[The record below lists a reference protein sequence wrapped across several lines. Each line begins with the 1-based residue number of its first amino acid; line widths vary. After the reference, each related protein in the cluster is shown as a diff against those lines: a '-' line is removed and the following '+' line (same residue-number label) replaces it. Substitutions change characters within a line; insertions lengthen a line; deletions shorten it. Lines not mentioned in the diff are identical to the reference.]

1 MGDPAAEA
9 LLAGLDDEVGSVG
22 SQDTTDTDSDT
33 EAAIEEVPCSMA
45 PAPAPA
51 PARLLSA
58 RSRVCRTH
66 RTCACYQPAV
76 A

>member
-33 EAAIEEVPCSMA
+33 EAAIEEVPPNSS
-45 PAPAPA
+45 
-51 PARLLSA
+51 LINKHVLN
-58 RSRVCRTH
+58 V
-66 RTCACYQPAV
+66 Q
-76 A
+76 